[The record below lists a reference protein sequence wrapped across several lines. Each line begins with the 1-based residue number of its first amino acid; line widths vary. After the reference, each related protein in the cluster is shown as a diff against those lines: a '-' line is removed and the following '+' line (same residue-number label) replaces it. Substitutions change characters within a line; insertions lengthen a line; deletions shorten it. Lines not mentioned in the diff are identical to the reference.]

1 MESDLTIRKI
11 ERADADRLLHEF
23 RRQGWAKPR
32 EVLEGYYEEQRRGE
46 RTVFI
51 ADCQGETAGYITLRP
66 TASAGPFAG
75 RGIPELT
82 DLIVFIRF
90 QRRGIGSRLLEAA
103 EKRRP
108 HPVPPSPWAWAC
120 TADTVRPSGSM

>member
-51 ADCQGETAGYITLRP
+51 ADCQGETAVISPSGRP
-66 TASAGPFAG
+66 P
-75 RGIPELT
+75 P
-82 DLIVFIRF
+82 
-90 QRRGIGSRLLEAA
+90 
-103 EKRRP
+103 
-108 HPVPPSPWAWAC
+108 PVPLPVGASPN
-120 TADTVRPSGSM
+120 